1 MCDQLYKPNQNSL
14 EKPGS
19 SMDGRRFL
27 VAGIGVG
34 FGVVAGS
41 LVATATSIAQA
52 PFNPRKEQTSA
63 PAHHS
68 AKRRSRLCGV
78 VAVSAPAGGLSQ
90 VVIRPAEPED
100 LPVLGRLGALLVQ
113 LHHEFDPARFVAAP
127 PRTEHLYAAFLA
139 DQLGKPN
146 GVVLVAEMGGEVL
159 GYTYASVEDSDYMAL
174 RGPAGLFHDLVVDP
188 AHRGNGIG
196 QVLLD
201 ATLAALKARGAPR
214 VVLSTAER
222 NAGAQRLFARAG
234 FRRTMIEMTH
244 EWDDVAS

>member
-1 MCDQLYKPNQNSL
+1 
-14 EKPGS
+14 
-19 SMDGRRFL
+19 
-27 VAGIGVG
+27 
-34 FGVVAGS
+34 
-41 LVATATSIAQA
+41 
-52 PFNPRKEQTSA
+52 
-63 PAHHS
+63 
-68 AKRRSRLCGV
+68 
-78 VAVSAPAGGLSQ
+78 VSAPAGGLSQ

-113 LHHEFDPARFVAAP
+113 LHHEFDPARFVAAT

-139 DQLGKPN
+139 DQLRKPN
-146 GVVLVAEMGGEVL
+146 GVVLVAGMGGEVL
-159 GYTYASVEDSDYMAL
+159 GYTYATVEDSDYMML